1 MRPLTEKA
9 LSRRE
14 ILMTMLDGVYIDT
27 VRNKAIV
34 ALQPKPAF
42 RSLFEVAATREGS
55 GVVLYKE
62 NPPDQFPSPEDDSP
76 CFWWRGG
83 ESSSP

>member
-9 LSRRE
+9 LSGRE
-14 ILMTMLDGVYIDT
+14 ILKTMLDGVYVET

-34 ALQPKPAF
+34 ALRPKPAF

-55 GVVLYKE
+55 EVVLYKE
-62 NPPDQFPSPEDDSP
+62 NPPDQFPSPEDDSR
-76 CFWWRGG
+76 CFW
-83 ESSSP
+83 